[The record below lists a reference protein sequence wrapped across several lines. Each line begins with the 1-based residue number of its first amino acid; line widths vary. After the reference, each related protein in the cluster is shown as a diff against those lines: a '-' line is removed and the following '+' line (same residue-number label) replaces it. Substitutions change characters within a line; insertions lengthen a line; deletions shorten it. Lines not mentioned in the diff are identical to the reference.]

1 MAEENWERQLLERLA
16 RDVVDERRRA
26 RRWGILFKF
35 LTLGFLFLLF
45 FSVVAAFVGKE
56 RTCIDKCTAQVEV
69 RGEIVSNARASA
81 EHVIS
86 GLQAAFKNTGTK
98 GVVVR
103 INSPGGSPV
112 QAGQIYDEMR
122 RLRAAYPDKP
132 LFAVVEDVAASGG
145 YYVAAAADK
154 IYVDKASMI
163 GSIGVIME
171 GFGFTEALEKIGV
184 ERRIVTAGENKA
196 FLDPFAPLDPKQ
208 RAHLQE
214 MLDDVHQQ
222 FIASVKQG
230 RGERLKEAPEM
241 FSGLVWNGKRA
252 IELGLADELGSIDY
266 VAREVIK
273 AEEVVDFTLED
284 NIAERVARR
293 FGASVGAQL
302 GLTLR
307 NSGFVLR

>member
-1 MAEENWERQLLERLA
+1 MRANLPCRLA

-163 GSIGVIME
+163 GSIGVIISTLNYRDLLGKVGLEAVVFKSGKFKDMLSGAREMTPEEKVYVE
-171 GFGFTEALEKIGV
+171 GLVMQSYDRFVGIVARSRNLDEQSLRGGVADGRILSGSDAYAANLVRTIAPSSLRVTRQQVYTDLHRDVGSAVAESELLLDQLTTGHEYREGVRALLEK
-184 ERRIVTAGENKA
+184 
-196 FLDPFAPLDPKQ
+196 
-208 RAHLQE
+208 
-214 MLDDVHQQ
+214 
-222 FIASVKQG
+222 
-230 RGERLKEAPEM
+230 
-241 FSGLVWNGKRA
+241 
-252 IELGLADELGSIDY
+252 
-266 VAREVIK
+266 REPN
-273 AEEVVDFTLED
+273 F
-284 NIAERVARR
+284 
-293 FGASVGAQL
+293 
-302 GLTLR
+302 
-307 NSGFVLR
+307 